1 MLDKNANEMIEMY
14 EEINEFIKYLKK
26 EEETLENK
34 E

>member
-26 EEETLENK
+26 KEETLENK